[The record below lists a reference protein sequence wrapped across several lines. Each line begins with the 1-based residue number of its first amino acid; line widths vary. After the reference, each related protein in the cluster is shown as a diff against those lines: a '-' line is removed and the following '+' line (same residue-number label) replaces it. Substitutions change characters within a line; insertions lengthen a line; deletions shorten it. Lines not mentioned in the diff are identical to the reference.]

1 MTIPS
6 TETLEAEQASFDATV
21 RAVKEWWKTPR
32 QQHLTRP
39 WTAETV
45 AALRGSETLPV
56 VSSPAAL
63 KLWDMLR
70 EHHKNGTSEL
80 TFGVT
85 DPIGLSQMAKYMRTV
100 YVSGGLSGFSEN
112 NYPGMD
118 HADYPWDTVP
128 KVVDKLFRAEVWHDQ
143 RQRQLRMAH
152 SLEERKKLEHWDY
165 LMPIVADGDMGFGSL
180 TVGMKAAKALAELGA
195 AAIHIDD
202 LALGLK
208 QFTTGQGR
216 TVVSTG
222 EYAERVKAI
231 RLQLDV
237 LGAETLIFARCD
249 TDHADFITSVADPR
263 DHAYVLGATNPDVVA
278 RAWTLRQA
286 MEDAVASG
294 KQTALEARAAWIEA
308 AGLKTFDEAVED
320 AAKAAGLSEDKI
332 AEYKSRAVYGTSLQ
346 QRRAAAK
353 LALGETIGDIV
364 FDWELPRSNLGQY
377 IFRQTVQT
385 IVERALVVA
394 PISDLSW
401 SRMDLPNYHDM
412 KEYHEAVRAALGPE
426 RMFAFAWGG
435 AWPFPESAG
444 WTEERRKNAST
455 ILARD
460 FGVVWQVQPM
470 YMIQGVNMEIEKSAA
485 MWTAEGM
492 GGYYEKIQTAA
503 ITRKPYSV
511 DGYEKMSW
519 CGGILS
525 DAFFSAVAGE
535 EIAKK

>member
-1 MTIPS
+1 MAIPS

-21 RAVKEWWKTPR
+21 RVVQEWWKTPR
-32 QQHLTRP
+32 QAHVKRP
-39 WTAETV
+39 WSAETV

-56 VSSPAAL
+56 VSNPAAL
-63 KLWDMLR
+63 KLWDLLR
-70 EHHKNGTSEL
+70 EHHKNGTAEL

-85 DPIGLSQMAKYMRTV
+85 DPVGLSQMAKYMRTV

-143 RQRQLRMAH
+143 RQRQLRMA
-152 SLEERKKLEHWDY
+152 SPLEERAGLEHWDY

-208 QFTTGQGR
+208 KFTTGQGR
-216 TVVSTG
+216 TVVPTS

-249 TDHADFITSVADPR
+249 TDHADFITSVTDPR
-263 DHAYVLGATNPDVVA
+263 DHAYVLGATNPDFLE
-278 RAWTLRQA
+278 RSWTLREA
-286 MEDAVASG
+286 IKEAITSG
-294 KQTALEARAAWIEA
+294 KSAAESRQSWMEA
-308 AGLKTFDEAVED
+308 AGLKTFDQAVED
-320 AAKAAGLSEDKI
+320 AATTAGLPSAKLADYQ
-332 AEYKSRAVYGTSLQ
+332 ARVGYGSSLQ
-346 QRRAAAK
+346 QRRTAAK
-353 LALGETIGDIV
+353 LALGETVGNIA
-364 FDWELPRSNLGQY
+364 FDWELPRSAQGQY
-377 IFRQTVQT
+377 LFRQTVQT

-401 SRMDLPNYHDM
+401 ARMDQPNYHDL
-412 KEYHEAVRAALGPE
+412 KAYHEAVRAALGPD
-426 RMFAFAWGG
+426 RMFAFAWG
-435 AWPFPESAG
+435 AEWPFPASAG
-444 WTEERRKNAST
+444 WTDERRKNASA
-455 ILARD
+455 ILARE

-485 MWTAEGM
+485 MWTSEGI
-492 GGYYEKIQTAA
+492 GGYFDKIQAVA
-503 ITRKPYSV
+503 VNRKPHRV

-519 CGGILS
+519 CGGYLS